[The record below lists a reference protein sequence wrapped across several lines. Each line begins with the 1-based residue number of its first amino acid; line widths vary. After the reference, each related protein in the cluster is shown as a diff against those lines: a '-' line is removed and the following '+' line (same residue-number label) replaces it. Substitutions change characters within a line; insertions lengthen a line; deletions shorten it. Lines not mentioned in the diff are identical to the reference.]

1 MSRRVKNVRTAVF
14 TKSRCIIMQKIS
26 GVLDII
32 ASIVITCTRYTCLMI
47 VNYYYINI
55 ILKMILI
62 IGKTCFKKMK
72 QDVYLSRFHYFSI
85 TKDRFNI
92 HSPSTHSHLLIRT
105 HYYRQYLAFLNS
117 FTHKDPSR
125 AAKLNSNWHEHV

>member
-1 MSRRVKNVRTAVF
+1 
-14 TKSRCIIMQKIS
+14 MQKIS

-72 QDVYLSRFHYFSI
+72 QDVYLSRFHYFYAQQKI
-85 TKDRFNI
+85 DLTYI
-92 HSPSTHSHLLIRT
+92 H
-105 HYYRQYLAFLNS
+105 YRPVPIY
-117 FTHKDPSR
+117 
-125 AAKLNSNWHEHV
+125 